1 MAGRLVAASGP
12 VKERVMTPDQDTE
25 ARQLVRVSI
34 WKYVDQVLDGGFDDT
49 FVVSALKESIAE
61 VEDVLQAARR
71 GMMN

>member
-1 MAGRLVAASGP
+1 
-12 VKERVMTPDQDTE
+12 MTPDQDTE

-34 WKYVDQVLDGGFDDT
+34 WKYVDQLLDDGFDDT